1 MTVRFVIDPFA
12 PPYKRKSGLNYMV
25 IDEFGEVMDESEF
38 AERAT
43 PIVTELHS
51 IREAPSGKTLSPE
64 LSNEVRHSS
73 GNRGWRL
80 LDRELSGRWEDS

>member
-1 MTVRFVIDPFA
+1 MTVRFVVDPFA

-25 IDEFGEVMDESEF
+25 IGEFGEIIDERKF
-38 AERAT
+38 AERVA

-64 LSNEVRHSS
+64 LSNEVRPSS
-73 GNRGWRL
+73 GKRGWRL